1 MNNVLTNVK
10 LVLLNRFE
18 KILFLKFLVESDKM
32 ASSGPYL
39 NPARNIGSFSET
51 NFNLKPSCKN
61 LVCAL

>member
-39 NPARNIGSFSET
+39 NPARTPKHWIVFRDK
-51 NFNLKPSCKN
+51 F
-61 LVCAL
+61 